1 VSDVAR
7 ADGGVATA
15 FDSALHVAFFPNA
28 KYFAADLFYESFRI
42 AFPVPRDN
50 AGLSIPTPP
59 ENWRQEVAFYKWP
72 DGRIEAVGFCNWIRY
87 DDCYLCGGMCVRAS
101 FYRRMPKEHWDACR
115 DRGGIAQIVL
125 ETAFATLTDCTAWF
139 GYCGDRKAYIVD
151 LRAGYQPTRHRY
163 LIVKWNAELS
173 EAEKRALEDRFAAI
187 GPF

>member
-1 VSDVAR
+1 MSDVAR
-7 ADGGVATA
+7 KDVIVAA
-15 FDSALHVAFFPNA
+15 SFDSALHVSFFPNA
-28 KYFAADLFYESFRI
+28 QDFAGELFYESFKI
-42 AFPVPRDN
+42 PFPVPRDN

-59 ENWRQEVAFYKWP
+59 E
-72 DGRIEAVGFCNWIRY
+72 
-87 DDCYLCGGMCVRAS
+87 
-101 FYRRMPKEHWDACR
+101 HWVACR

-173 EAEKRALEDRFAAI
+173 EAEKRAIEDRFAAI